1 MDELLKYAEPDGQY
15 QFKTMNKWYCTH
27 PTAPQATPQ
36 PRSLQISA
44 VYALASSLAVV
55 ARAPPNRRS
64 TRLVRAP
71 RRFRIH
77 QLICKAAAAH
87 AELVRPED
95 PLNRHDP
102 PPGTSHQH
110 RLKPRAWR
118 AGFPHRAG
126 APGAGLRSGKPQGC
140 AGSPGSRPAPFRAPS
155 VGPPDLGLVRFPG
168 LMRLQSKL
176 AARPAPL
183 RAPPVALP
191 ALGIRRQ
198 AQGIRKR
205 SGTARHPP
213 HAASLRART
222 RGAGY
227 GAPGPPSPPRTY
239 GGTGTGMPPA
249 PRVPS

>member
-1 MDELLKYAEPDGQY
+1 M
-15 QFKTMNKWYCTH
+15 
-27 PTAPQATPQ
+27 
-36 PRSLQISA
+36 R
-44 VYALASSLAVV
+44 SSLGLRQIGAP
-55 ARAPPNRRS
+55 RA
-64 TRLVRAP
+64 LCALP

-95 PLNRHDP
+95 ALNRYDP
-102 PPGTSHQH
+102 RPEPPHSIGVVL
-110 RLKPRAWR
+110 RLARR
-118 AGFPHRAG
+118 YPHRAG